1 MRTLV
6 GLSEP
11 VSDNQAL
18 KLDSFA
24 MVFNQSLREMYVSL
38 VIKNGNQHQV
48 ENACIVTHN
57 LNARHAKS
65 IRVAVLGKAKSVI
78 ELNKNYLVETQD
90 KLKSHQKYIKSLEN
104 KIKNFSKELKEAKEN
119 AANKLLI
126 ASQNKIRNNL
136 AYAQQREAK
145 LIEKISKHQEIVKSG
160 NPHLCFGSQ
169 KLWKRRTTGYYKTH
183 QAWLDEWRFQ
193 RNKEV
198 CFVGSSDEV
207 AGNLNAQ
214 IRHIEGNKFGLK
226 LNVNPNASRPTEKY
240 IELFFTLNYEVEYI
254 KKVIQNNL
262 NGINK
267 SALTYR
273 VSKIKNSKKRHNQY
287 TIAVTFD
294 EEKRFVKQSQ
304 DFWLGC
310 VGVDINQ
317 EHLAICETNHQ
328 GNYVASCNEEF
339 DATHSSFQNIN
350 SLALAVKNLI
360 VKAKATG
367 KPIVMEK
374 LDFVKKKASLK
385 SGYNKKRNVQ
395 LSSFAYS
402 KIKYLIQARAADAGI
417 EVIEVNPAYTSV
429 IGKAKYSK
437 RLGVSVHQS
446 AAFAIARRGMGLK
459 EKVKINLATPGLS
472 DRNGLGDCTWAKVQ
486 KLIQQEIIRPNT
498 RKARIKR
505 SEKLA
510 TLNPCRSFLSKLE

>member
-1 MRTLV
+1 LRTVV
-6 GLSEP
+6 GLSQP
-11 VSDNQAL
+11 ISDNQAQ
-18 KLDSFA
+18 KLDGFA
-24 MVFNQSLREMYVSL
+24 MTFNRTMRQLYVDL
-38 VIKNGNQHQV
+38 IINKKNTNILKSY
-48 ENACIVTHN
+48 CIANNN
-57 LNARHAKS
+57 LNARHYNS
-65 IRVAVLGKAKSVI
+65 IKFSVEGKAKSVI
-78 ELNKNYLVETQD
+78 ELNKNYLTEAQD
-90 KLKSHQKYIKSLEN
+90 NLKSEQKYIKSLEG
-104 KIKNFSKELKEAKEN
+104 KIKNFSKELKECKEKSSE
-119 AANKLLI
+119 KLLI
-126 ASQNKIRNNL
+126 ASQNKIRDNL

-145 LIEKISKHQEIVKSG
+145 LIEKISKHQEIVESG

-214 IRHIEGNKFGLK
+214 IRHIEGDKFGLK
-226 LNVNPNASRPTEKY
+226 LNVNPNASRPKEKY

-262 NGINK
+262 NGVNK

-273 VSKIKNSKKRHNQY
+273 VSKVKNNKKRHNQY

-339 DATHSSFQNIN
+339 DVTQTSFQNIN
-350 SLALAVKNLI
+350 SLTLAVKNLI

-385 SGYNKKRNVQ
+385 SGYNKRRNVQ

-429 IGKAKYSK
+429 IGKAKYSH
-437 RLGVSVHQS
+437 RLGVSIHQA
-446 AAFAIARRGMGLK
+446 AAFAIARRGMRLK
-459 EKVKINLATPGLS
+459 ERVKVNLATPGLS
-472 DRNGLGDCTWAKVQ
+472 VRNGLGDCTWAKVQ

-505 SEKLA
+505 SERLA

>member
-1 MRTLV
+1 MRTVV
-6 GLSEP
+6 GLSQP
-11 VSDNQAL
+11 ISDNQAQ
-18 KLDSFA
+18 KLDGFA
-24 MVFNQSLREMYVSL
+24 MTFNRTMRQLYVDLIINKINTNILKSD
-38 VIKNGNQHQV
+38 
-48 ENACIVTHN
+48 CIANNN
-57 LNARHAKS
+57 LNARHYNS
-65 IRVAVLGKAKSVI
+65 IKFAVEGKAKSVI
-78 ELNKNYLVETQD
+78 ELNKNYLAEAQD
-90 KLKSHQKYIKSLEN
+90 NLKSEQKYIKSLEG
-104 KIKNFSKELKEAKEN
+104 KIKNFSKELTEYKEKASE
-119 AANKLLI
+119 KLLI
-126 ASQNKIRNNL
+126 ASQNKIRDNL

-145 LIEKISKHQEIVKSG
+145 LIEKISKHQEIVESG

-339 DATHSSFQNIN
+339 DVTQTSFQNIN
-350 SLALAVKNLI
+350 SLTLAVKNLI

-374 LDFVKKKASLK
+374 LDFVKKKAALK
-385 SGYNKKRNVQ
+385 SGYNKKQNVQ

-417 EVIEVNPAYTSV
+417 EVIEVNPAYTSL
-429 IGKAKYSK
+429 IGKAKYSH
-437 RLGVSVHQS
+437 RLGISPHRA
-446 AAFAIARRGMGLK
+446 AAFAIARRGMRLK
-459 EKVKINLATPGLS
+459 ERVKVNLATPGLS
-472 DRNGLGDCTWAKVQ
+472 VRNDLGDCNWVKAQ
-486 KLIQQEIIRPNT
+486 KLIQQEKVRPKT
-498 RKARIKR
+498 RKTRIKI

-510 TLNPCRSFLSKLE
+510 NLESLEISLLAN